1 VSDLLFWFLVSQT
14 LAGLPQLPAGTEVL
28 LVTRDL
34 VTIVGRAEVR
44 GGRLAFSSPIGAGQE
59 LRLLI
64 VPPDASDQQRAQ
76 AIAGVQALP
85 ARVTD
90 DGLDI
95 LVELPDLEGP
105 LSLRKWLAEERD
117 IVLVMPVSDSNR
129 RAP

>member
-1 VSDLLFWFLVSQT
+1 MSDLLFWFLVSQT

-28 LVTRDL
+28 LVSRDL
-34 VTIVGRAEVR
+34 VTIIGRARVEE
-44 GGRLAFSSPIGAGQE
+44 GRLEFASPMAAGQE

-64 VPPDASDQQRAQ
+64 VPPNASDQERAQ

-85 ARVTD
+85 ARVAD

-95 LVELPDLEGP
+95 LVELPELEGP
-105 LSLRKWLAEERD
+105 ISLKKWLEEERD
-117 IVLVMPVSDSNR
+117 IVLVMPVSGPNR